1 MKSALLKERSAL
13 DAFEPLWR
21 KKGYTLV
28 REPSQDEL
36 PGFLKGFHPDA
47 IAVGVKPSLAIEVVG
62 GQGAAAEDKIRRLR
76 AAFEGRDD
84 WRLEVVYVGPDGAP
98 LAPASRT
105 EVLATLRRAKVLAD
119 SEPAAAFLM
128 GWATLEAIARI
139 LQPEPASRSLAAL
152 TVVDL
157 LVAYG
162 HVTQE
167 EGLKLRRLAVER
179 NRLAHGQIDF
189 APARDDI
196 RDLCELGE
204 RLIAEA
210 ATN

>member
-1 MKSALLKERSAL
+1 M
-13 DAFEPLWR
+13 
-21 KKGYTLV
+21 
-28 REPSQDEL
+28 

-47 IAVGVKPSLAIEVVG
+47 IAVGMKPSLAIEVVG
-62 GQGAAAEDKIRRLR
+62 GQGAAAEEKVRRLK
-76 AAFEGRDD
+76 AAFEGQDD
-84 WRLEVVYVGPDGAP
+84 WRLEVVYLGPDGAP

-105 EVLATLRRAKVLAD
+105 EVLAALRRAKALAD

-128 GWATLEAIARI
+128 SWATLEAIARI
-139 LQPEPASRSLAAL
+139 LQPDLASRSLAAL

-167 EGLKLRRLAVER
+167 DGLKLRRLANAR
-179 NRLAHGQIDF
+179 NRVAHGQIDA

-196 RDLCELGE
+196 RDLCKLGE
-204 RLIAEA
+204 ELIAGA
-210 ATN
+210 ATD